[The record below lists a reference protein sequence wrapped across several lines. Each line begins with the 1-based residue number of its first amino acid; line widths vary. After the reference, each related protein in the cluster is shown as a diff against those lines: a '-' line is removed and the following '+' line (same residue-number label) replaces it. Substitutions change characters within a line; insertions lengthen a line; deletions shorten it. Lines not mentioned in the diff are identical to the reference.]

1 MTGCYS
7 MFRNGRETRP
17 FCVVWRLPIEVCER
31 DLGYRRKGYMK
42 KCKILTLMA
51 LVCLAAFPVN
61 VLALPISGVGEYGN
75 SFIGSIEYTPGG
87 DSVSAIDA
95 AGGSLIVTLTNTS
108 ERREYMIAG
117 LSLASPYLNARSEVF
132 IGTGQTAMLNF
143 PVTDPSFSR
152 LTTESFL
159 TEGSELFVYFRDT
172 SGTTWDRVRVSRVP
186 EPEVILLLGVG
197 LLALGVF
204 LRWRSM

>member
-1 MTGCYS
+1 
-7 MFRNGRETRP
+7 
-17 FCVVWRLPIEVCER
+17 
-31 DLGYRRKGYMK
+31 MK

-87 DSVSAIDA
+87 DSVSSIDA

-117 LSLASPYLNARSEVF
+117 LSLAGPYLYARSEVTL
-132 IGTGQTAMLNF
+132 GTGQTARF
-143 PVTDPSFSR
+143 FFSVADPSFSR
-152 LTTESFL
+152 LTAESFL
-159 TEGSELFVYFRDT
+159 AEGSDVIVHFYLRDAIGQT
-172 SGTTWDRVRVSRVP
+172 LDRVRVSAVP
-186 EPEVILLLGVG
+186 EPDAIVLLGIG
-197 LLALGVF
+197 LLVLGIG
-204 LRWRSM
+204 LRRRSM